1 MIKAVAS
8 NGHHD
13 SHAVTGHVGADAANV
28 GHGNAPANV
37 GMVRMV
43 RVRILRQDAPGEE
56 SYWERFELPYEPNM
70 NVISILQRIAALAK
84 SQDGRRVAPVAWDCN
99 CLEEVCGSCTMLIN
113 GRTRMACSSLVDTL
127 VAETTDEIELRP
139 MTKFPVVR
147 DLVVDR
153 SRLFRSLERVKAWV
167 PVDGSFDH
175 GPGPRISPESQE
187 DSYPLATCIS
197 CGCCLE
203 ACPQFTKI
211 EVVQRDDETAEQ
223 LESRREAAFDSG
235 FLGAHAISQAMLFN
249 GHPTGRMNADERMAA
264 LTGQGGIQMCGNAQN
279 CVAVCPK
286 SIPLTRSIAR
296 AGRAATVWAIRK
308 LFDR

>member
-1 MIKAVAS
+1 MIKAVETA
-8 NGHHD
+8 
-13 SHAVTGHVGADAANV
+13 TGHDGGGSAQ
-28 GHGNAPANV
+28 GGQ
-37 GMVRMV
+37 RLV

-56 SYWERFELPYEPNM
+56 SYWERFEIPYVENM
-70 NVISILQRIAALAK
+70 NVISVLQQVAAMAR

-113 GRTRMACSSLVDTL
+113 GRTRMACSALVDKL
-127 VAETTDEIELRP
+127 LDEDGEEIELRP
-139 MTKFPVVR
+139 MSKFPVVR

-153 SRLFRSLERVKAWV
+153 RRLFRALERVDAWV
-167 PVDGSFDH
+167 PVDDSYDH
-175 GPGPRISPESQE
+175 GPGPRISPEDQE
-187 DSYPLATCIS
+187 DAYPLSTCMS

-203 ACPQFTKI
+203 ACPQFTKV
-211 EVVQRDDETAEQ
+211 EVVRREDETPEAFEK
-223 LESRREAAFDSG
+223 RRKAAFDAA
-235 FLGAHAISQAMLFN
+235 FVGAHAISQAVLFN
-249 GHPTGRMNADERMAA
+249 GHPTGKMIADERMAA
-264 LTGQGGIQMCGNAQN
+264 LTGPGGVQMCGNAQN